1 MKRIAIVP
9 VVVLKKLFLIIC
21 IISSFLYSCE
31 KEKEDPSVTMVSAMA
46 VTGSSGKAVARVDQT
61 GDYPVIDHGFV
72 YIYTNSNYSP
82 EINFL
87 DQANKLSL
95 GSVMR
100 TDTFSAILPLTT
112 DVYPNDF
119 KWKVWAY
126 ITNEKGTVYSS
137 KPVIF
142 FPKEIRLESV
152 SPLFGEV
159 GDTITLYGNNFE
171 TSISNIQVKFYINR
185 ESDYVLATV
194 VSASETAIK
203 IKVPDLSKISSFDY
217 GSLFSIQLNMGKTGR
232 TLYNAFVLQSF
243 PTGFLP
249 KQGTFNTLITI
260 SGTQM
265 DNISAVMIGNTIV
278 YADDRSSTSVVFSV
292 PFSMKQKKS
301 KIYVVKGNAQIEVPG
316 GEFEMLPLTVSS
328 VYPMLVR
335 PGDLVEVTG
344 SNFNRNYDNGN
355 IMKIG
360 STQLWSSY
368 ESESSSSFYIP
379 GNIAAGEYPIRISNG
394 VDTVLM
400 PDPLTVVV
408 PSITNISSASVYP
421 GDLLTITGHNFND
434 LIYIDGDPYG
444 YDFSYSK
451 HDSVSFEI
459 EVPSLRPGTHTVEM
473 RANNQFYNEILSSK
487 VFTVLE
493 PTLTSITPT
502 SGAVGTSFIINGRGF
517 GKNSFLV
524 GVMFG
529 NVSATVLFVTGT
541 QITVRVPENMDS
553 GTWTVSVTVNGLKL
567 SDTLEFTIP

>member
-1 MKRIAIVP
+1 MRRIAIFP

-21 IISSFLYSCE
+21 IVSSFLYSCE

-82 EINFL
+82 EINFV
-87 DQANKLSL
+87 DQTNKLSL
-95 GSVMR
+95 GSVIR
-100 TDTFSAILPLTT
+100 TDTFLAILPLTT

-152 SPLFGEV
+152 SPLLGEV
-159 GDTITLYGNNFE
+159 GDTITLYGSNFE
-171 TSISNIQVKFYINR
+171 TSISNIQVKFYNNN
-185 ESDYVLATV
+185 ESDYVLAPV

-203 IKVPDLSKISSFDY
+203 IIVPHLSEISSYDY
-217 GSLFSIQLNMGKTGR
+217 GSLFSIKLNMGKTGR
-232 TLYNAFVLQSF
+232 TLYNAFVLPPF
-243 PTGFLP
+243 PTGFSP
-249 KQGTFNTLITI
+249 KHGTIGRYITI

-265 DNISAVMIGNTIV
+265 DNISSVMIDNTVV
-278 YADDRSSTSVVFSV
+278 YPYDRSSTSVIFSV
-292 PFSMKQKKS
+292 PSSMKQKKS

-316 GEFEMLPLTVSS
+316 GEFELLPFSVS
-328 VYPMLVR
+328 PMLVR

-344 SNFNRNYDNGN
+344 SNFNRDNALSN
-355 IMKIG
+355 IMMIG
-360 STQLWSSY
+360 STQLWPSYELESSY
-368 ESESSSSFYIP
+368 RFYIP

-394 VDTVLM
+394 VDTVVM

-408 PSITNISSASVYP
+408 PSITNVSPASVYTS
-421 GDLLTITGHNFND
+421 DLLTVTGHNFND
-434 LIYIDGDPYG
+434 LIYIDGDQFAYQ
-444 YDFSYSK
+444 YSSHYK
-451 HDSVSFEI
+451 HDSVSFEL
-459 EVPSLRPGTHTVEM
+459 EVPFLSPGTHTVEM
-473 RANNQFYNEILSSK
+473 RANNLFYKELLSSRK
-487 VFTVLE
+487 FTVLE

-502 SGAVGTSFIINGRGF
+502 SGAVGTSFVINGRGF
-517 GKNSFLV
+517 GRHTNTVS
-524 GVMFG
+524 VMFG
-529 NVSATVLFVTGT
+529 NVNASVLFVTGT